1 MCPPASNEGSVW
13 FVGNNYGIKD
23 ILKGPQVLAREQGL
37 GLRLEK
43 AWGKIQQ

>member
-1 MCPPASNEGSVW
+1 MW
-13 FVGNNYGIKD
+13 LVGNSSGIQG
-23 ILKGPQVLAREQGL
+23 ILNSLQVLAQEESL